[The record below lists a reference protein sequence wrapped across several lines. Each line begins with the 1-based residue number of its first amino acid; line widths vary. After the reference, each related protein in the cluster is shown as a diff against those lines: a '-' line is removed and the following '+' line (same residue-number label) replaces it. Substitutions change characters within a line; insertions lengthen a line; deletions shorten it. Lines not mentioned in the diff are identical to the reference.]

1 MDVVVNT
8 FQCHFAAPLK
18 GLADYFKKKKLKEYV
33 ILLYTP
39 PPPPLPLPLPLPSL
53 LFLRLSLQRRGL
65 NAITRSQ
72 RVAVLAYLTS
82 ESETCE
88 YIDESAPPATVLDAG
103 AAAAAAAAAAAEDSG
118 AAAAADGDGTT
129 AGGKRPAVEDGAADA
144 ESAKRV
150 RVEGGEAAAAPANT
164 GAAAPIASQ
173 LGADKVEELRKKRLA
188 RASASQAEQNRPE
201 PAEDLLA
208 ATAASTMPASEI
220 IRYSAF
226 VFVLSAHPTVVLSIL
241 YNLFNLF
248 APSLR
253 WRGRLLVYVKEIEGI
268 SRYTTKS

>member
-1 MDVVVNT
+1 M
-8 FQCHFAAPLK
+8 
-18 GLADYFKKKKLKEYV
+18 
-33 ILLYTP
+33 
-39 PPPPLPLPLPLPSL
+39 
-53 LFLRLSLQRRGL
+53 
-65 NAITRSQ
+65 
-72 RVAVLAYLTS
+72 LAYLTS

-150 RVEGGEAAAAPANT
+150 RVEGGEAAAAAPANT